1 MRNTCK
7 IAYFQPNNGLVEA
20 SFFFKIVFKVLL
32 KYFLKKFKYAFSK
45 TKVKRSRKKA
55 SVNSFLTKHFS
66 GCYKYLQ
73 GIK

>member
-1 MRNTCK
+1 M
-7 IAYFQPNNGLVEA
+7 L
-20 SFFFKIVFKVLL
+20 
-32 KYFLKKFKYAFSK
+32 FLKRKLKE
-45 TKVKRSRKKA
+45 VEKKA